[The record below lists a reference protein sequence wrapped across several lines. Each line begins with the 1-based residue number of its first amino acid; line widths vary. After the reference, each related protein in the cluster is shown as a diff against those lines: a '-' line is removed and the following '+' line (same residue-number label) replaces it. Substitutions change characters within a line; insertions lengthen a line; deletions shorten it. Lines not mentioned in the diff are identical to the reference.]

1 MSNLGEILCQLNEG
15 KTFNLPEVVA
25 ECAISSA
32 DSSADHWLHSPLRLY
47 EKNGLSLSG
56 LDTPPVDIMAFGL
69 TVPATFKD
77 LFFSVGGINMD
88 YLCLTTEQSLLFVYL
103 YRRFIINM
111 VGATCCFLFK
121 EQDSYKVACVS
132 MWPSWF
138 ENLTIRSSKSQLLI
152 PFRDLSINLSK
163 AKSQED
169 CLGLIGEGNAIVQT
183 FSLDNTNLLS
193 PSMNIIA
200 LRPQPKPEVV

>member
-25 ECAISSA
+25 ECVISST
-32 DSSADHWLHSPLRLY
+32 DHWLQPPLRLY

-56 LDTPPVDIMAFGL
+56 LNTPPVDIMAFGL
-69 TVPATFKD
+69 TAPATFKD
-77 LFFSVGGINMD
+77 LFFSVGRINMD
-88 YLCLTTEQSLLFVYL
+88 YLCLTTEQSLLFICL
-103 YRRFIINM
+103 YRRFIIDM

-121 EQDSYKVACVS
+121 EQDGYKVACVS

-152 PFRDLSINLSK
+152 PFRDLSINLLK
-163 AKSQED
+163 AESQED
-169 CLGLIGEGNAIVQT
+169 CLGLIGDGNAIVQT
-183 FSLDNTNLLS
+183 FSLDDTNLLS
-193 PSMNIIA
+193 PSMNIIV
-200 LRPQPKPEVV
+200 LRPQPKSEAI